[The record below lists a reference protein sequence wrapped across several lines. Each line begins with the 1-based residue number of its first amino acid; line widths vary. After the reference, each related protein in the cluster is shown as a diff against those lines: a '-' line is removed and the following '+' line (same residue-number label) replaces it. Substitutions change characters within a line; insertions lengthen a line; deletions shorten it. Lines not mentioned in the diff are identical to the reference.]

1 MAYLLIDPQETLDYT
16 CDWAPFLDEGG
27 SPSDTISTSSWSI
40 APQDGSPQTPDL
52 SGSTNTVS
60 TATIKVTN
68 AAIGQVYRLSNKI
81 TTTQGRTAERSIT
94 LRCEN
99 R

>member
-16 CDWAPFLDEGG
+16 CDWGPFLDEGG
-27 SPSDTISTSSWSI
+27 SPSDVIATSSWSV
-40 APQDGSPQTPDL
+40 APQIGSPQAPDL
-52 SGSTNTVS
+52 SDSTNTAR

-68 AAIGQVYRLSNKI
+68 ATLGQIYRLSNRI
-81 TTTQGRTAERSIT
+81 TTNQGRTAERSIT